1 MRKRVT
7 FETAGAWLIGGSP
20 SAVRWALGLLVGV
33 IALVGTAIFAFYV
46 GIYFLLW
53 CVTVI
58 PACLLLLLVGKTVV
72 SPFKAVQVIKSRR
85 HKSREQAEEQT
96 EVQAE
101 RSSESRY
108 RDAVER
114 GLQARLASNA
124 VGHDREEPN
133 VVEGDAAD
141 RLRQAFP
148 GVDLVEEDDHR
159 EDDDLPV
166 TEPDTEDKDG
176 PIPF

>member
-1 MRKRVT
+1 MPSRIYTEGSLRRLPPPSGEGWQTLNVRKRVT

-85 HKSREQAEEQT
+85 R
-96 EVQAE
+96 
-101 RSSESRY
+101 
-108 RDAVER
+108 
-114 GLQARLASNA
+114 
-124 VGHDREEPN
+124 
-133 VVEGDAAD
+133 
-141 RLRQAFP
+141 
-148 GVDLVEEDDHR
+148 
-159 EDDDLPV
+159 
-166 TEPDTEDKDG
+166 
-176 PIPF
+176 

>member
-20 SAVRWALGLLVGV
+20 SAIAVSLLVGA
-33 IALVGTAIFAFYV
+33 IALAAMAIFAFYV

-85 HKSREQAEEQT
+85 RKSREQAEEQT

-114 GLQARLASNA
+114 GLQARL
-124 VGHDREEPN
+124 
-133 VVEGDAAD
+133 
-141 RLRQAFP
+141 F
-148 GVDLVEEDDHR
+148 
-159 EDDDLPV
+159 
-166 TEPDTEDKDG
+166 
-176 PIPF
+176 F